1 MNNCCS
7 GAIDEDENCKEATQ
21 HCSRALHVN
30 YNHFNHYSISKTA
43 SDQFNE

>member
-7 GAIDEDENCKEATQ
+7 VAIDEDENCNEDTR
-21 HCSRALHVN
+21 HCSSALHVN
-30 YNHFNHYSISKTA
+30 FNDYSISKTA